1 MFFLYQYKNTK
12 KYELSKSNAKIN
24 ININIKKI
32 LLVLKID
39 I

>member
-24 ININIKKI
+24 NINIKKI